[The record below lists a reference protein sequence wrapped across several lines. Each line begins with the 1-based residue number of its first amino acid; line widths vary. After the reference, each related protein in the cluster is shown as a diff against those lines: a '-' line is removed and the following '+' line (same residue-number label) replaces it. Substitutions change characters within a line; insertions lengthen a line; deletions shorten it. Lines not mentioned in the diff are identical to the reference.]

1 MQERMYWPLIWEL
14 AEAPQPVIA
23 GRTLHEQFGEVAQD
37 ILKQDLLQPQAAS
50 PEVLCPACDREHYLE
65 VQCEAGEFY
74 VLCPRTGRHT
84 IHPEKTQHYRLAEAA
99 WLAQVQHIVSAKGV
113 PQTLIADVLWDLGLG
128 RYGDRHVRVYLAR
141 RMGHNLD
148 AVREYFR
155 QLPGDRLGLVLSTC
169 KRPYPDL
176 PHGIRI
182 VPLPQLFQQDP
193 IESLHRLMTGP
204 VVPSLPHAPDFSWI
218 EWKGKVHHFR
228 PGSAQS
234 KIVKALYEA
243 HQAGN
248 PNQNTQQMLRR
259 INLSDTTGVPK
270 FFKGHPTWLELIEYG
285 NPRGVCR
292 LRP

>member
-1 MQERMYWPLIWEL
+1 MLERIYWPLVWEL

-23 GRTLHEQFGEVAQD
+23 GRTLHEQFNDIGQD
-37 ILKQDLLQPQAAS
+37 ILKLGLLQPHGTFT
-50 PEVLCPACDREHYLE
+50 EVLCPACDREHYLE
-65 VQCEAGEFY
+65 VQREAGGFS

-84 IHPEKTQHYRLAEAA
+84 IHPEKTQQYRLSEAA
-99 WLAQVQHIVSAKGV
+99 WLTQIQQTVSAKGV
-113 PQTLIADVLWDLGLG
+113 MQSLIPDVLWDLGLG

-141 RMGHNLD
+141 RVGHNLD
-148 AVREYFR
+148 ALREYFR
-155 QLPGDRLGLVLSTC
+155 QMPGDRLGLVLSTC
-169 KRPYPDL
+169 KRTYPDL

-182 VPLPQLFQQDP
+182 VSLPDLLHQDP
-193 IESLHRLMTGP
+193 VESLHRLMTGP
-204 VVPSLPHAPDFSWI
+204 VVPSLPHAQDFSWI
-218 EWKGKVHHFR
+218 EWKSKVHHFR

-248 PNQNTQQMLRR
+248 PSQNTQQMLRR
-259 INLSDTTGVPK
+259 INLSETTNIPK

-285 NPRGVCR
+285 NPRGFCR